1 MKAIQVMFDER
12 LLDRLDATAEVKKD
26 GRSAVLRRA
35 VEDYLRRRRQWVIAE
50 GYRKAYGDTSYEKD
64 TTAGIGGEFPGWEDE
79 GVWPAE

>member
-12 LLDRLDATAEVKKD
+12 LLDRLDATAEVKKE

-35 VEDYLRRRRQWVIAE
+35 AEDYLRRRRQLVIAE
-50 GYRKAYGDTSYEKD
+50 GYRRAYGDETEKD
-64 TTAGIGGEFPGWEDE
+64 KPTGIGGEFPGWEDE